1 MINNINKN
9 SYNVNNYT
17 EIPIK
22 TNDESDTK
30 QNGILEIN
38 NKDFLLKLKEELEN
52 AQLIA
57 IKIIIEEPITKNE
70 EKFIDKKYPDIKQ
83 FAKETKEEF
92 KLLKQQ
98 VKDCKTPE
106 ERKEVISK
114 VINSI
119 KTMIKKGLLTEVQGK
134 IKLEAIKDV
143 ENFAQKV
150 NLEDKKAEVIGVKV
164 LKGERITPKEEKF
177 ISEKYPKLKKF
188 ISESKKELTQI
199 KEQLKVCKNDDERKQ
214 VIKNV
219 IKDIEVSDKKGT
231 LTKPEVK
238 VKLAIIKELEKFSKQ
253 VNMEDKKIEAT
264 IVKVIKGE
272 KITPKEQIIIN
283 EKYTDI
289 KDLIE
294 PLSKEYKSLK
304 EELKNCTNKEQK
316 QEVISKVIK
325 NLEEMNQKNLLSPI
339 ALNFNMIL
347 IDMIKKENEK
357 NNKLIILNPYVYINP
372 SSIVDNLTG
381 ILMVIVI
388 IFIIFCWI

>member
-9 SYNVNNYT
+9 SYNVNTYT

-52 AQLIA
+52 AQLIS

-150 NLEDKKAEVIGVKV
+150 NLEDEKAEVIGVKI

-188 ISESKKELTQI
+188 INESKKELTQI

-214 VIKNV
+214 VIKNI

-253 VNMEDKKIEAT
+253 VNMEDKKIEAM

-272 KITPKEQIIIN
+272 KLTPKEQIIIN

-347 IDMIKKENEK
+347 MDMIKKENEK

>member
-150 NLEDKKAEVIGVKV
+150 NLEDKKAEVIGVKI

-188 ISESKKELTQI
+188 INESKKELTQI

-214 VIKNV
+214 VIKNI
-219 IKDIEVSDKKGT
+219 IKDIEVRDKKGI

-253 VNMEDKKIEAT
+253 VNMKDKKIEAM

-272 KITPKEQIIIN
+272 KLTPKEQIIIN

-347 IDMIKKENEK
+347 MDMIKKENEK

>member
-9 SYNVNNYT
+9 SYNVNTYT

-52 AQLIA
+52 AQLIS

-114 VINSI
+114 VIKSI

-150 NLEDKKAEVIGVKV
+150 NLEDEKAEVIGVKI

-188 ISESKKELTQI
+188 INESKKELTQI

-214 VIKNV
+214 VIKNI
-219 IKDIEVSDKKGT
+219 IKDIEVSDKKGI

-253 VNMEDKKIEAT
+253 VNMEDKKIEAM

-272 KITPKEQIIIN
+272 KLTPKEQIIIN

-347 IDMIKKENEK
+347 IDMINKENEK

>member
-9 SYNVNNYT
+9 SYNVNTYT
-17 EIPIK
+17 DIPIK
-22 TNDESDTK
+22 TNDELDTK

-38 NKDFLLKLKEELEN
+38 NKNFLLKLKEELEN

-57 IKIIIEEPITKNE
+57 IKIIIEEPITRNE
-70 EKFIDKKYPDIKQ
+70 EKFIDRKYPDIKQ

-143 ENFAQKV
+143 ENFAQKI
-150 NLEDKKAEVIGVKV
+150 NLEDKKAEVIGVKI
-164 LKGERITPKEEKF
+164 LKGEKITPKEEKF
-177 ISEKYPKLKKF
+177 ISEKYPKLKK
-188 ISESKKELTQI
+188 IINESKKELTQI

-214 VIKNV
+214 VIKNI
-219 IKDIEVSDKKGT
+219 IKDIEVSDRKGII
-231 LTKPEVK
+231 TKPEVK
-238 VKLAIIKELEKFSKQ
+238 VKLALIKELEKFSKQ
-253 VNMEDKKIEAT
+253 VNMEDKKIEAA

-272 KITPKEQIIIN
+272 NLTPKEQTIIN

-289 KDLIE
+289 KELIE

-388 IFIIFCWI
+388 IFIIFYWI

>member
-9 SYNVNNYT
+9 SYNVNTYT

-92 KLLKQQ
+92 KFLKQQ

-150 NLEDKKAEVIGVKV
+150 NLEDKKAEVIGVKI

-188 ISESKKELTQI
+188 INESKKELTQI

-214 VIKNV
+214 VIKNI
-219 IKDIEVSDKKGT
+219 IKDIEVSDKKGI

-253 VNMEDKKIEAT
+253 VNMKDKKIEAM

-272 KITPKEQIIIN
+272 KLTPKEQIIIN

>member
-150 NLEDKKAEVIGVKV
+150 NLEDKKAEVIGVNI

>member
-150 NLEDKKAEVIGVKV
+150 NLEDKKAEVIGVKI

-253 VNMEDKKIEAT
+253 VNMKDKKIEAT

>member
-9 SYNVNNYT
+9 SYNVNTYT

-70 EKFIDKKYPDIKQ
+70 EKLIDKKYPDIKQ

-92 KLLKQQ
+92 KPLKQQ

-150 NLEDKKAEVIGVKV
+150 NLEDEKSEVIGVKI

-214 VIKNV
+214 VIKNI
-219 IKDIEVSDKKGT
+219 IKDIEVSDKKGI

-272 KITPKEQIIIN
+272 KLTPKEPLIIN

>member
-9 SYNVNNYT
+9 SYNVNTYT

-52 AQLIA
+52 AQLIS
-57 IKIIIEEPITKNE
+57 IKIIIEEPITRNE

-83 FAKETKEEF
+83 FAKETNEEF

-214 VIKNV
+214 VIKNI
-219 IKDIEVSDKKGT
+219 IKDIEVSDRKGII
-231 LTKPEVK
+231 TKPEVK
-238 VKLAIIKELEKFSKQ
+238 VKLALIKELEKFSKQ
-253 VNMEDKKIEAT
+253 VNMKDKKIEAM

-272 KITPKEQIIIN
+272 KLTPKEQIIIN

-347 IDMIKKENEK
+347 MDMIKKENEK

-372 SSIVDNLTG
+372 SFIVDNLTG

>member
-9 SYNVNNYT
+9 SYNLNTYT

-150 NLEDKKAEVIGVKV
+150 NLEDEKAEVIGVKI

-188 ISESKKELTQI
+188 INESKKELTQI

-253 VNMEDKKIEAT
+253 VNMEDKKIEAM

-272 KITPKEQIIIN
+272 KLTPKEQIIIN

-372 SSIVDNLTG
+372 SSIVDNLPG

>member
-150 NLEDKKAEVIGVKV
+150 NLEDEKAEVIGVKI

-188 ISESKKELTQI
+188 INESKKELTQI

-214 VIKNV
+214 VIKNI

-238 VKLAIIKELEKFSKQ
+238 VKLALIKELEKFSKQ

-272 KITPKEQIIIN
+272 KLTPKEQIIIN

-347 IDMIKKENEK
+347 MDMIKKENEK

>member
-9 SYNVNNYT
+9 SYNVNTYT

-150 NLEDKKAEVIGVKV
+150 NLEDKKAEVIGVKI
-164 LKGERITPKEEKF
+164 LKGERITAKEEKF

-188 ISESKKELTQI
+188 INESKKELTQI

-238 VKLAIIKELEKFSKQ
+238 VKLALIKEVEKFSKQ

-272 KITPKEQIIIN
+272 KLTPKEQIIIN
-283 EKYTDI
+283 EKYTNI

>member
-9 SYNVNNYT
+9 SYNVNTYT

-150 NLEDKKAEVIGVKV
+150 NLEDKKAEVIGVKI

-214 VIKNV
+214 VIKNI

>member
-9 SYNVNNYT
+9 SYNVNTYT

-150 NLEDKKAEVIGVKV
+150 NLEDEKAEVIGVKK

-188 ISESKKELTQI
+188 INESKKELTQI

-214 VIKNV
+214 VIKNI

-238 VKLAIIKELEKFSKQ
+238 VKLALIKELEKFSKQ

-272 KITPKEQIIIN
+272 KLTPKEQIIIN

-304 EELKNCTNKEQK
+304 EELKNCTNKKQK

-347 IDMIKKENEK
+347 MDMIKKENEK

-388 IFIIFCWI
+388 IFIIFYWI

>member
-9 SYNVNNYT
+9 SYNVNTYT

-52 AQLIA
+52 AQLIS

-150 NLEDKKAEVIGVKV
+150 NLEDEKAEVISVKI

-188 ISESKKELTQI
+188 INESKKELTQI

-272 KITPKEQIIIN
+272 KLTPKEQIIIN

-347 IDMIKKENEK
+347 MDMIKKENEK

>member
-150 NLEDKKAEVIGVKV
+150 NLEDKKAEVIGVKI

-188 ISESKKELTQI
+188 INESKKELTQI

-214 VIKNV
+214 VIKNI
-219 IKDIEVSDKKGT
+219 IKDIEVRDKQGI

-253 VNMEDKKIEAT
+253 VNMKDKKIEAM

-272 KITPKEQIIIN
+272 KLTPKEQIIIN

-347 IDMIKKENEK
+347 MDMIKKENEK

>member
-150 NLEDKKAEVIGVKV
+150 NLEDKKAEVIGVKI

-188 ISESKKELTQI
+188 INESKKELTQI

-214 VIKNV
+214 VIKNI
-219 IKDIEVSDKKGT
+219 IKDIEVSDKKGI

-253 VNMEDKKIEAT
+253 VNMKDKKIEAS

-272 KITPKEQIIIN
+272 KLTPKEQIIIN

-347 IDMIKKENEK
+347 MDMIKKENEK

>member
-9 SYNVNNYT
+9 SYNVNTYT

-150 NLEDKKAEVIGVKV
+150 NLEDKKAEVIGVKI

-188 ISESKKELTQI
+188 INESKKELTQI

-214 VIKNV
+214 VIKNI
-219 IKDIEVSDKKGT
+219 IKDIEVSDKKGI

-253 VNMEDKKIEAT
+253 VNMKDKKIEAM

-272 KITPKEQIIIN
+272 KLTPKEQIIIN

-347 IDMIKKENEK
+347 MDMIKKENEK

>member
-9 SYNVNNYT
+9 SYNVNTYT
-17 EIPIK
+17 DIPIK

-52 AQLIA
+52 VQLIA

-98 VKDCKTPE
+98 VKGCKTPE

-114 VINSI
+114 AINSI

-134 IKLEAIKDV
+134 IKLEAIKDI

-150 NLEDKKAEVIGVKV
+150 NLEDEKAELISVKI
-164 LKGERITPKEEKF
+164 LKGEKITPKEENF
-177 ISEKYPKLKKF
+177 LNEKYPKLKRF
-188 ISESKKELTQI
+188 INESKKELTQI
-199 KEQLKVCKNDDERKQ
+199 KERLKICKNDDERKNI
-214 VIKNV
+214 IKN
-219 IKDIEVSDKKGT
+219 IEVSDKKGM

-238 VKLAIIKELEKFSKQ
+238 VKLALIKELEKFSKQ
-253 VNMEDKKIEAT
+253 VNVEDKKIETT

-272 KITPKEQIIIN
+272 KLTPKEQIIIN

-289 KDLIE
+289 KELIE

-304 EELKNCTNKEQK
+304 EELKNCTNREQK
-316 QEVISKVIK
+316 QEVISKAIK
-325 NLEEMNQKNLLSPI
+325 DLEKMNQKKLLSPI
-339 ALNFNMIL
+339 ELNFNMIL

-357 NNKLIILNPYVYINP
+357 NNKLIILNPYVYISP

-388 IFIIFCWI
+388 IFIIFYWI

>member
-9 SYNVNNYT
+9 SYNVNTYT

-52 AQLIA
+52 AQLIS

-150 NLEDKKAEVIGVKV
+150 NLEDEKAEVIGVKI

-188 ISESKKELTQI
+188 INESKKELTQI

-214 VIKNV
+214 VIKNI

-238 VKLAIIKELEKFSKQ
+238 VKLAIIKELENFSKQ
-253 VNMEDKKIEAT
+253 VNLEDKKIEAM

-272 KITPKEQIIIN
+272 KLTPKEQIIIN

-339 ALNFNMIL
+339 ALNFNIIL

>member
-52 AQLIA
+52 AQLIT

-119 KTMIKKGLLTEVQGK
+119 KTMIKQGLLTEVQGK

-150 NLEDKKAEVIGVKV
+150 NLEDKKAELISVKI

-177 ISEKYPKLKKF
+177 IGEKYPKLKKF
-188 ISESKKELTQI
+188 INESKKQLTQI

-214 VIKNV
+214 VIKNI
-219 IKDIEVSDKKGT
+219 IKDIEVSDKKGI

-238 VKLAIIKELEKFSKQ
+238 VKLALIKDLEKFSKQ

-272 KITPKEQIIIN
+272 KLTPKEQIIIN

-316 QEVISKVIK
+316 QEVISKAIK
-325 NLEEMNQKNLLSPI
+325 NLEKMNQKNLLSPI
-339 ALNFNMIL
+339 ELNFNMIL

-357 NNKLIILNPYVYINP
+357 NNKLIILNPYIYINP

-388 IFIIFCWI
+388 IFIIFYWI

>member
-9 SYNVNNYT
+9 SYNVNTYT

-22 TNDESDTK
+22 TNDESDIK

-52 AQLIA
+52 IQLIA

-70 EKFIDKKYPDIKQ
+70 EKLIDKKYPDIKQ

-119 KTMIKKGLLTEVQGK
+119 KTMIKQGLLTEVQGK

-143 ENFAQKV
+143 KKFAQKV
-150 NLEDKKAEVIGVKV
+150 NLEDEKAEVIGVKI

-188 ISESKKELTQI
+188 INESKKELTQI

-214 VIKNV
+214 VIKNI
-219 IKDIEVSDKKGT
+219 IKDIEVSDKKGI

-253 VNMEDKKIEAT
+253 VNMEDKKIEAM

-272 KITPKEQIIIN
+272 KLTPKEQIIIN

-325 NLEEMNQKNLLSPI
+325 NLEEMNQKNLLSPV

>member
-9 SYNVNNYT
+9 SYNVNTYT
-17 EIPIK
+17 DIPIK

-57 IKIIIEEPITKNE
+57 IKIIIEGPITRNE
-70 EKFIDKKYPDIKQ
+70 EKFIDRKYPDIKQ

-119 KTMIKKGLLTEVQGK
+119 KTMIKKGLLTEIQGK

-143 ENFAQKV
+143 ENFAQKI
-150 NLEDKKAEVIGVKV
+150 NLEDKKAEVIGVKI
-164 LKGERITPKEEKF
+164 LKGEKITPKEEKF
-177 ISEKYPKLKKF
+177 ISEKYPKLKK
-188 ISESKKELTQI
+188 IINESKKELTQI

-214 VIKNV
+214 VIKNI
-219 IKDIEVSDKKGT
+219 IKDIEVSDRKGII
-231 LTKPEVK
+231 TKPEVK
-238 VKLAIIKELEKFSKQ
+238 VKLALIKELEKFSEQ

-272 KITPKEQIIIN
+272 KLTPKEQTIIN

-289 KDLIE
+289 KELIE

-388 IFIIFCWI
+388 IFIIFYWI

>member
-9 SYNVNNYT
+9 SYNVNTYT
-17 EIPIK
+17 DIPIK

-57 IKIIIEEPITKNE
+57 IKIIIEEPITRNE

-98 VKDCKTPE
+98 VKCCKTPE
-106 ERKEVISK
+106 ERKEAISK
-114 VINSI
+114 AINSI

-134 IKLEAIKDV
+134 IKLEAIKDI

-150 NLEDKKAEVIGVKV
+150 NLEDKKAELISVKI
-164 LKGERITPKEEKF
+164 LKGEKITPKEENF
-177 ISEKYPKLKKF
+177 LNEKYPKLKRF
-188 ISESKKELTQI
+188 INESKKELTQI
-199 KEQLKVCKNDDERKQ
+199 KERLKICKNDDERKNI
-214 VIKNV
+214 IKN
-219 IKDIEVSDKKGT
+219 IEVSDKKGM

-238 VKLAIIKELEKFSKQ
+238 VKLALIKELEKFSKQ
-253 VNMEDKKIEAT
+253 VNVEDKKIETT

-272 KITPKEQIIIN
+272 KLTPKEQIIIN

-289 KDLIE
+289 KELIE

-304 EELKNCTNKEQK
+304 EELKNCTNREQK
-316 QEVISKVIK
+316 QEVISKAIK
-325 NLEEMNQKNLLSPI
+325 DLEKMNQKKLLSPI
-339 ALNFNMIL
+339 ELNFNMIL

-357 NNKLIILNPYVYINP
+357 NNKLIILNPYVYISP

-388 IFIIFCWI
+388 IFIIFYWI

>member
-9 SYNVNNYT
+9 SYNVNTYT

-70 EKFIDKKYPDIKQ
+70 EKLIDKKYPDIKQ

-92 KLLKQQ
+92 KPLKQQ

-150 NLEDKKAEVIGVKV
+150 NLEDEKSEVIGVKI

-214 VIKNV
+214 VIKNI
-219 IKDIEVSDKKGT
+219 IKDIEVSDKKGI

-272 KITPKEQIIIN
+272 KLTPKEQIIIN

>member
-150 NLEDKKAEVIGVKV
+150 NLEDEKAEVIGVKI

-188 ISESKKELTQI
+188 INESKKELTQI

-214 VIKNV
+214 VIKNI
-219 IKDIEVSDKKGT
+219 IKDIEVSDKKGI

-253 VNMEDKKIEAT
+253 VNMEDKKIEAM

-272 KITPKEQIIIN
+272 KLTPKEQIIIN

>member
-150 NLEDKKAEVIGVKV
+150 NLEDKKAEVIGVKI

-188 ISESKKELTQI
+188 INESKKELTQI

-214 VIKNV
+214 VIKNI
-219 IKDIEVSDKKGT
+219 IKDIEVSDKKGI

-253 VNMEDKKIEAT
+253 VNMKDKKIEAM

-272 KITPKEQIIIN
+272 KLTPKEQIIIN

-347 IDMIKKENEK
+347 MDMIKKENEK

>member
-9 SYNVNNYT
+9 SYNVNTYT

-70 EKFIDKKYPDIKQ
+70 EKLIDKKYPDIKQ

-92 KLLKQQ
+92 KPLKQQ

-150 NLEDKKAEVIGVKV
+150 NLEDEKSEVIGVKI

-214 VIKNV
+214 VIKNI
-219 IKDIEVSDKKGT
+219 IKDIEVSDKKGI

-238 VKLAIIKELEKFSKQ
+238 VKLAIIKELEEFSKQ

-272 KITPKEQIIIN
+272 KLTPKEQIIIN

>member
-9 SYNVNNYT
+9 SYNVNTYT

-150 NLEDKKAEVIGVKV
+150 NLEDKKAEVIGVKI

-188 ISESKKELTQI
+188 INESKKELTQI

-214 VIKNV
+214 VIKNI
-219 IKDIEVSDKKGT
+219 IKDIEVSDKKGI

-253 VNMEDKKIEAT
+253 VNMKDKKIEAM

-272 KITPKEQIIIN
+272 KLTPKEQIIIN

>member
-9 SYNVNNYT
+9 SYNVNTYT

-52 AQLIA
+52 AQLIS

-150 NLEDKKAEVIGVKV
+150 NLEDEKAEVISVKI

-188 ISESKKELTQI
+188 INESKKELTQI

-253 VNMEDKKIEAT
+253 VNMEDKKIEAM

-272 KITPKEQIIIN
+272 KLTPKEQIIIN

-347 IDMIKKENEK
+347 MDMIKKENEK

>member
-150 NLEDKKAEVIGVKV
+150 NLEDKKAEVIGVKI

-188 ISESKKELTQI
+188 INESKKELTQI

-214 VIKNV
+214 VIKNI
-219 IKDIEVSDKKGT
+219 IKDIEVSDKQGI

-253 VNMEDKKIEAT
+253 VNMKDKKIEAS

-272 KITPKEQIIIN
+272 KLTPKEQIIIN

-347 IDMIKKENEK
+347 MDMIKKENEK

>member
-9 SYNVNNYT
+9 SYNVNTYT

-57 IKIIIEEPITKNE
+57 IKIIIEEPITRNE
-70 EKFIDKKYPDIKQ
+70 EKFIDRKYPDIKQ

-98 VKDCKTPE
+98 VKDCKTLE

-150 NLEDKKAEVIGVKV
+150 NLEDKKAEVIGIKI

-199 KEQLKVCKNDDERKQ
+199 KEQLKACKNDDERKQ
-214 VIKNV
+214 VIKNI
-219 IKDIEVSDKKGT
+219 IKDIEVSDKKGII
-231 LTKPEVK
+231 TKPEVK

-272 KITPKEQIIIN
+272 KLTPKEQIIIN

-294 PLSKEYKSLK
+294 PVSKEYKSLK

-388 IFIIFCWI
+388 IFIIFYWI

>member
-9 SYNVNNYT
+9 SYNVNTYT
-17 EIPIK
+17 DIPIK
-22 TNDESDTK
+22 TNDESHTK

-119 KTMIKKGLLTEVQGK
+119 KTMIKQGLLTEVQGK

-150 NLEDKKAEVIGVKV
+150 NLEDKKAELISVKI

-177 ISEKYPKLKKF
+177 IGEKYPKLKKF
-188 ISESKKELTQI
+188 INESKKQLTQI

-214 VIKNV
+214 VIKNI
-219 IKDIEVSDKKGT
+219 IKDIEVSDKKGI

-238 VKLAIIKELEKFSKQ
+238 VKLALIKDLEKFSKQ

-272 KITPKEQIIIN
+272 KLTPKEQIIIN

-316 QEVISKVIK
+316 QEVISKAIK
-325 NLEEMNQKNLLSPI
+325 DLEKMNQKKLLSPI
-339 ALNFNMIL
+339 ELNFNIIL

-357 NNKLIILNPYVYINP
+357 NNKLIILNPYIYINP

-388 IFIIFCWI
+388 IFIIFYWI

>member
-9 SYNVNNYT
+9 SYNVNTYT

-52 AQLIA
+52 AQLIS

-150 NLEDKKAEVIGVKV
+150 NLEDEKAEVIGVKI

-188 ISESKKELTQI
+188 INESKKELTQI

-214 VIKNV
+214 VIKNA

-253 VNMEDKKIEAT
+253 VNMEDKKIEAM

-272 KITPKEQIIIN
+272 KLTPKEQIIIN

-347 IDMIKKENEK
+347 MDMIKKENEK

>member
-150 NLEDKKAEVIGVKV
+150 NLEDKKAEVIGVKI

-219 IKDIEVSDKKGT
+219 IKDIEVSDKKGI

-272 KITPKEQIIIN
+272 KLTPKEQIIIN

-347 IDMIKKENEK
+347 MDMIKKENEK

>member
-9 SYNVNNYT
+9 SYNVNTYT

-30 QNGILEIN
+30 QDGILEIN

-52 AQLIA
+52 AQLIS

-150 NLEDKKAEVIGVKV
+150 NLEDEKAEVISVKI

-188 ISESKKELTQI
+188 INESKKELTQI

-214 VIKNV
+214 VIKNI

-253 VNMEDKKIEAT
+253 VNMEDKKIEAM

-272 KITPKEQIIIN
+272 KLTPKEQIIIN

>member
-9 SYNVNNYT
+9 SYNVNTYT

-52 AQLIA
+52 AQLIS

-83 FAKETKEEF
+83 FAKETNEEF

-150 NLEDKKAEVIGVKV
+150 NLEDEKAEVIGVKI

-188 ISESKKELTQI
+188 INESKKELTQI

-253 VNMEDKKIEAT
+253 VNMEDKKIEAM

-272 KITPKEQIIIN
+272 KLTPKEQIIIN

-347 IDMIKKENEK
+347 IDMINKENEK

>member
-9 SYNVNNYT
+9 SYNVNTYT

-150 NLEDKKAEVIGVKV
+150 NLEDKKAEVIGVKI

-188 ISESKKELTQI
+188 INESKKELTQI

-214 VIKNV
+214 VIKNI
-219 IKDIEVSDKKGT
+219 IKDIEVSDKKGI

-253 VNMEDKKIEAT
+253 VNLEDKKIEAM

-272 KITPKEQIIIN
+272 KLTPKEQIIIN

-347 IDMIKKENEK
+347 MDMIKKENEK

>member
-150 NLEDKKAEVIGVKV
+150 NLEDEKAEVIGVKI

-188 ISESKKELTQI
+188 INESKKELTQI

-214 VIKNV
+214 VIKNA

-238 VKLAIIKELEKFSKQ
+238 VKLALIKELEKFSKQ
-253 VNMEDKKIEAT
+253 VNMEDKKIEAM

-272 KITPKEQIIIN
+272 KLTPKEQIIIN

-347 IDMIKKENEK
+347 MDMIKKENEK